1 MIFAKST
8 QSKVARTPGATI
20 AITKPKPAVKPE
32 APAKKELNSFL
43 ALHMGEATDAYLRE
57 LALVAIQS
65 RHLAHTVEQLNAYQS
80 SLTEAEAPKGKL
92 IEGRY
97 FVAND
102 GTVTDQQTSLM
113 WMQSPLEGTFTFDE
127 AQQAAQNLNAE
138 KGFAGHADWRVPN
151 EDELF
156 GLVVDGNCPSI
167 CQEAFPCTPEAW
179 FWTSTSHTENVDEAW
194 LVDFSN
200 GRAQDLNRYS
210 YYVRLVR

>member
-1 MIFAKST
+1 MISAKSI
-8 QSKVARTPGATI
+8 QKKVPRTPGATS
-20 AITKPKPAVKPE
+20 AITKPTPAVKPK
-32 APAKKELNSFL
+32 ALAKKELNSFL
-43 ALHMGEATDAYLRE
+43 ALHMGEATDVYLRE

-65 RHLAHTVEQLNAYQS
+65 HHLSHTVEQLSAYQR

-113 WMQSPLEGTFTFDE
+113 WMQSALDGTFTFDE
-127 AQQAAQNLNAE
+127 AQQAAQNLNAK

-151 EDELF
+151 EEELF
-156 GLVVDGNCPSI
+156 GLVVAGNCPSI
-167 CQEAFPCTPEAW
+167 CQKAFPCTPEAW
-179 FWTSTSHTENVDEAW
+179 FWTSTPHTENVDEAW
-194 LVDFSN
+194 LVDFSD
-200 GRAQDLNRYS
+200 GRAYDLNRYY